1 MGPAI
6 AAPPLEGELMQS
18 TKSYEFLSKST
29 RSEDKKLLAT
39 TPIATKEVRLH
50 TYRSN
55 EELSHLR

>member
-6 AAPPLEGELMQS
+6 AAPPLEGELMHS
-18 TKSYEFLSKST
+18 TKGYEFLSKST
-29 RSEDKKLLAT
+29 RLEDKKLLAT
-39 TPIATKEVRLH
+39 TPIATKEVHLH